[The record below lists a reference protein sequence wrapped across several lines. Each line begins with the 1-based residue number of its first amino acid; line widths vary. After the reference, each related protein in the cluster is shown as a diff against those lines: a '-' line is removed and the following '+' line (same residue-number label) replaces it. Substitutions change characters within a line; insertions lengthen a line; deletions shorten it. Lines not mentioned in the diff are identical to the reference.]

1 MADRISD
8 SKGWKR
14 NMARQKKKD
23 GFLLQAGILAAA
35 GIIVKIISLLYRSPL
50 TSIIGLEGNG
60 YYSSAINIY
69 TIILL
74 VSSYSIPSAISKVI
88 AQRLAYKEYRN
99 AQRVFQCAL
108 IYVIVVG
115 GIASLFTFFASPI
128 LVESN
133 AVPVLRVFSPTI
145 FFSGLLGVL
154 RGYFQAHGT
163 MLHTSVSQI
172 LEQILNAVVS
182 ILAAYLLIGTVAG
195 DSATTQAIY
204 GASGS
209 AIGTG
214 VGVITALIF
223 MSGMYFLNRKI
234 IARRIARDHTQLPES
249 YGEIFKVI
257 VTIVTPF
264 ILSTFIYNC
273 STSINMKIYF
283 QVMMNIFHKSQAD
296 TSISYGIFATQAIS
310 VVNIPIA
317 LSSAM
322 SSASMPRISAAFA
335 TRKLQE
341 TRHGVNM
348 ALQMTMLLAIP
359 SAVGMMVLSKP
370 IMGFIYPQ
378 KEALDAASNLLR
390 VLAVTVVLYCIS
402 TLTNAVLQGIG
413 RVNTPVIHAAVALV
427 VQVGVLYCLLR
438 YTNFD
443 LYALVCANIV
453 YSLIMCILNHMA
465 VKKYLDYRE
474 EMVGIYL
481 KPMLSAIIMGAA
493 AWGVYYGLYYFIP
506 YNRPVLLVAI
516 AVGGFLYFVL
526 LLKLG
531 AVGEEELKE
540 FPKGTMLLH
549 YAKKL
554 HLLKAEEAGG
564 YEKAGREKRKEK
576 VKGKAKRRKKKR
588 RRRKKQ
594 VKKHSLD

>member
-1 MADRISD
+1 
-8 SKGWKR
+8 
-14 NMARQKKKD
+14 MARQKKKD
-23 GFLLQAGILAAA
+23 SFLLQAGILAAA

-88 AQRLAYKEYRN
+88 AQRLAFKEYRN

-115 GIASLFTFFASPI
+115 GVASLCTFFFAPS

-163 MLHTSVSQI
+163 MVHTSISQI
-172 LEQILNAVVS
+172 LEQILNASVS
-182 ILAAYLLIGTVAG
+182 ILAAWLLIGKVANENG
-195 DSATTQAIY
+195 TTRAIY

-214 VGVITALIF
+214 VGVITALLF
-223 MSGMYFLNRKI
+223 MSGMYILNKKI
-234 IARRIARDHTQLPES
+234 IDKRQLRDRTGNIES

-257 VTIVTPF
+257 ITIVTPF

-283 QVMMNIFHKSQAD
+283 KIMMDTFHRSQAG

-322 SSASMPRISAAFA
+322 SSASIPRIAAAFA
-335 TRKLQE
+335 TNKLKE

-359 SAVGMMVLSKP
+359 SAIGMMVLSKP
-370 IMGFIYPQ
+370 IMAFIYPQ
-378 KEALDAASNLLR
+378 REALDAASNLLR

-427 VQVGVLYCLLR
+427 VQVGVLIGLLLF
-438 YTNFD
+438 TDFD
-443 LYALVCANIV
+443 LYALACANIV
-453 YSLIMCILNHMA
+453 YSLVMCILNHMA
-465 VKKYLDYRE
+465 VKKYLDYQE

-493 AWGVYYGLYYFIP
+493 AWGIYYGLYFLIP
-506 YNRPVLLVAI
+506 FNRPVLLVAMAI
-516 AVGGFLYFVL
+516 SGCLYFVL

-531 AVGEEELKE
+531 AVGEEELRA
-540 FPKGTMLLH
+540 FPKGAMLLH
-549 YAKKL
+549 YAKKF
-554 HLLKAEEAGG
+554 HLLKPDEESRTR
-564 YEKAGREKRKEK
+564 KPRKRK
-576 VKGKAKRRKKKR
+576 ARRKRKRR
-588 RRRKKQ
+588 RRRKKMGQ
-594 VKKHSLD
+594 SKKRKMENTK